1 MKLSVG
7 TVLACLAALSVAA
20 PAPWRGPVNVKK
32 PAGANDVDIGM
43 YFKEHGSYPAAA

>member
-7 TVLACLAALSVAA
+7 TVLACLAALSIAA

-32 PAGANDVDIGM
+32 PASGVDIGM
-43 YFKEHGSYPAAA
+43 YFKDQAASEAA